1 MKPIERINLYL
12 QFKSISPHS
21 FEKRIG
27 LSNGYFSKQLRNLGS
42 VGSDILIKID
52 EYYAEL
58 NILWV
63 LNGQGQMISTL
74 DVYQTLGQTMQ
85 VDEYISKY
93 EAENK
98 KMKNLNEI
106 KYNRVKS
113 FCMKLSLIIKQGWFK
128 KLLTINK
135 PLLAPNGLIGYE
147 KRSYEIKIKRSH
159 YLVAPFL

>member
-1 MKPIERINLYL
+1 MKPIERISLYL

-63 LNGQGQMISTL
+63 LNGQGQMISPHDIYL
-74 DVYQTLGQTMQ
+74 NSGQALH
-85 VDEYISKY
+85 VEEYIHKY
-93 EAENK
+93 EAENVR
-98 KMKNLNEI
+98 MKNLEADLEKLQVVI
-106 KYNRVKS
+106 KDKDKIISLYEVISNSKS
-113 FCMKLSLIIKQGWFK
+113 RFNQENIDNQQAFFGM
-128 KLLTINK
+128 
-135 PLLAPNGLIGYE
+135 
-147 KRSYEIKIKRSH
+147 
-159 YLVAPFL
+159 

>member
-63 LNGQGQMISTL
+63 LNGQGQMISPL

-98 KMKNLNEI
+98 KMKNLESDLEKLQIVI
-106 KYNRVKS
+106 KDKD
-113 FCMKLSLIIKQGWFK
+113 KIISLYEVIAN
-128 KLLTINK
+128 NK
-135 PLLAPNGLIGYE
+135 TGLVQE
-147 KRSYEIKIKRSH
+147 NFNH
-159 YLVAPFL
+159 Q

>member
-98 KMKNLNEI
+98 KMKNLESDLEKLQIVI
-106 KYNRVKS
+106 KDKDKIISLYEVIANNKTGLVQETFNNQQTS
-113 FCMKLSLIIKQGWFK
+113 FG
-128 KLLTINK
+128 T
-135 PLLAPNGLIGYE
+135 
-147 KRSYEIKIKRSH
+147 
-159 YLVAPFL
+159 

>member
-52 EYYAEL
+52 EYYAGL

-63 LNGQGQMISTL
+63 LNGQGQMISPL

-98 KMKNLNEI
+98 KMKNLESDLEKLQIVI
-106 KYNRVKS
+106 KDKDKIISLYEVIANNKTGLVQENFNNQQTS
-113 FCMKLSLIIKQGWFK
+113 FG
-128 KLLTINK
+128 T
-135 PLLAPNGLIGYE
+135 
-147 KRSYEIKIKRSH
+147 
-159 YLVAPFL
+159 

>member
-63 LNGQGQMISTL
+63 LNGQGQMISPNNL
-74 DVYQTLGQTMQ
+74 YLNMGQSFQ
-85 VDEYISKY
+85 VDDYVNKY
-93 EAENK
+93 EVENK
-98 KMKNLNEI
+98 KMKNLEADLEKLQVVI
-106 KYNRVKS
+106 KDKD
-113 FCMKLSLIIKQGWFK
+113 KIISLYEVIAN
-128 KLLTINK
+128 NK
-135 PLLAPNGLIGYE
+135 TGMVQENFEQQQTNFG
-147 KRSYEIKIKRSH
+147 
-159 YLVAPFL
+159 

>member
-63 LNGQGQMISTL
+63 LNGQGQMISPL
-74 DVYQTLGQTMQ
+74 DVYQTSGQTMQ

-98 KMKNLNEI
+98 KMKNLESDLEKLQVVI
-106 KYNRVKS
+106 KDKDKIISLYEVIANNKTGIVQENFDHQQTS
-113 FCMKLSLIIKQGWFK
+113 FG
-128 KLLTINK
+128 T
-135 PLLAPNGLIGYE
+135 
-147 KRSYEIKIKRSH
+147 
-159 YLVAPFL
+159 

>member
-1 MKPIERINLYL
+1 MKPIERIHLYL

-63 LNGQGQMISTL
+63 LNGQGQMIAPHEAYLNTGS
-74 DVYQTLGQTMQ
+74 TMQ
-85 VDEYISKY
+85 VDEYLNKY
-93 EAENK
+93 DAENK
-98 KMKNLNEI
+98 KMKNLEADLE
-106 KYNRVKS
+106 
-113 FCMKLSLIIKQGWFK
+113 KLQVVLKDKDKIISLYEVI
-128 KLLTINK
+128 TNNK
-135 PLLAPNGLIGYE
+135 TV
-147 KRSYEIKIKRSH
+147 
-159 YLVAPFL
+159 LVQDNFEQQKTTFE

>member
-52 EYYAEL
+52 EHYAEL
-58 NILWV
+58 NTLWV
-63 LNGQGQMISTL
+63 LNGQGQMISPI
-74 DVYQTLGQTMQ
+74 DVYLNAGHTLQ
-85 VDEYISKY
+85 VDEYVNKY

-98 KMKNLNEI
+98 KMKNLESDLEKLQVVLKDKDKIISLYEVIANNKTGFIQE
-106 KYNRVKS
+106 NFDNQQSS
-113 FCMKLSLIIKQGWFK
+113 FG
-128 KLLTINK
+128 T
-135 PLLAPNGLIGYE
+135 
-147 KRSYEIKIKRSH
+147 
-159 YLVAPFL
+159 

>member
-63 LNGQGQMISTL
+63 LNGQGQMIAPY
-74 DVYQTLGQTMQ
+74 DVYQNTGQAMQ
-85 VDEYISKY
+85 VDEYISRY

-98 KMKNLNEI
+98 KMKNLESDLEKLQIVI
-106 KYNRVKS
+106 KDKDKIISLYEVIANNKTGLVQENFNHQQTS
-113 FCMKLSLIIKQGWFK
+113 FG
-128 KLLTINK
+128 T
-135 PLLAPNGLIGYE
+135 
-147 KRSYEIKIKRSH
+147 
-159 YLVAPFL
+159 

>member
-63 LNGQGQMISTL
+63 LNGQGQMISPL

-98 KMKNLNEI
+98 KMKNLESDLEKLQIVI
-106 KYNRVKS
+106 KDKDKIISLYEVIANNKTGLVQETFNNQQTS
-113 FCMKLSLIIKQGWFK
+113 FG
-128 KLLTINK
+128 T
-135 PLLAPNGLIGYE
+135 
-147 KRSYEIKIKRSH
+147 
-159 YLVAPFL
+159 